1 MNRQKRFH
9 HGHGDFVGLKR
20 HDRAIAADDLVLTEE
35 LGREGLL
42 VFWTLRRQACC
53 AQGKRCVECCLHFFL
68 VGGSDRLL
76 RSACCLP
83 NPADYLLIR

>member
-35 LGREGLL
+35 LGGEGLL

-53 AQGKRCVECCLHFFL
+53 AQGK
-68 VGGSDRLL
+68 
-76 RSACCLP
+76 
-83 NPADYLLIR
+83 